1 MVSEDLKIQTMQIL
15 TEILKTS
22 FSSLFQQSF
31 LSVKLADDLFSEDAA
46 KALYMQ
52 YNDTTVNLLESLGF
66 AMHVG
71 KSILEPIQQI

>member
-1 MVSEDLKIQTMQIL
+1 MPNGYSETMQIL

-22 FSSLFQQSF
+22 FSSLFQQGF

>member
-1 MVSEDLKIQTMQIL
+1 MQIL

-22 FSSLFQQSF
+22 FSSLFQQGF
-31 LSVKLADDLFSEDAA
+31 LSVKLADDLYLKDAA

>member
-1 MVSEDLKIQTMQIL
+1 MQIL

-22 FSSLFQQSF
+22 FSSLFQQGF
-31 LSVKLADDLFSEDAA
+31 LSVKLADDLYLEDAA

-52 YNDTTVNLLESLGF
+52 YNDTTVNLSEPLGF
-66 AMHVG
+66 AMHVR